1 MRSTLF
7 SFFSAAVLMAG
18 FSSCQ
23 QTTVSLDRLPNPARV
38 MKGPSVFAVGAFE
51 DKRGM
56 EPKLIGTI
64 GVPGISCFVNAPMEK
79 MTLNV
84 PVSEAVQTAFLNGL
98 DARKMDATGAKPRL
112 VLAGEVLDLRCEFIK
127 NPFAKVVL
135 RVNLVDAGSGRVLHS
150 KVHTAKRQSLFYVE
164 YSGDPMP
171 TMRDLTSRALQ
182 DAVDM
187 GIDDPEMRSVMRQH
201 LN

>member
-23 QTTVSLDRLPNPARV
+23 QTTVSLDHLPNPARV
-38 MKGPSVFAVGAFE
+38 MRGPSAFAVGAFV
-51 DKRGM
+51 DQRGVD
-56 EPKLIGTI
+56 PSLIGVI
-64 GVPGISCFVNAPMEK
+64 GVPGISSLVNAPMEK
-79 MTLNV
+79 MMLDVT
-84 PVSEAVQTAFLNGL
+84 VSESVQKAFVRGL
-98 DARKMDATGAKPRL
+98 DARKMSAMGSQPRL

-171 TMRDLTSRALQ
+171 VMRDLTSRALQ

-187 GIDDPEMRSVMRQH
+187 GIDDPEMRTVMRQH